1 MDADVYKKQ
10 TMTGIVKFRGHAS
23 RERLESQYREETDE
37 DDTFRYRLQ
46 GHLDGRISLFCANH
60 STRPG
65 VFFFIDLW
73 ID

>member
-10 TMTGIVKFRGHAS
+10 TMTGIVKSSGHPS

-46 GHLDGRISLFCANH
+46 GHLW
-60 STRPG
+60 T
-65 VFFFIDLW
+65 FFFVLITPRNIVYFFL
-73 ID
+73 ILILTYG